1 MKPDVFIS
9 YSNQDYTRVMPL
21 VNRLRSTG
29 ISVWIDEGNIDAATL
44 WSESIVDAIAECR
57 VLIMMVSLNST
68 SSHNVVKEVMIA
80 SEGKKTILPIY
91 LEPSEIPSKL
101 KYQLTGIQH
110 LDWFD
115 GGNDEIFE
123 ILKDSLLKIGI
134 STDTEISNLNKNRGS
149 KTIEIK
155 KTQRIREKNK
165 SKLRRSYVILAFIGL
180 IFAIYISSKFL
191 NITYQRDFLV
201 RQLPLQIPVSLPN
214 GEKFEF
220 TMQNQWGKNIA
231 ISPNGR
237 KVAILIEG
245 DTGSERNL
253 WLLDLNNNKYN
264 KLASS
269 STLNGIRH
277 PFFSNDNKW
286 IAYFDEKKLKCISI
300 ESKEINIICDA
311 VIPFGGSWADDNTL
325 YYSQVVGLQLW
336 QVNLRDSLDPSKIV
350 SYGENF
356 KFKNKIK
363 KIAWPNYLPKN
374 KGILFSGSAPNFL
387 DNNGS
392 IYHINT
398 RTLEITL
405 LVSNGFSPVYSETG
419 HLLYL
424 RDNTIKAREF
434 DIETLQVGS
443 EEISL
448 ISGIQMNPNWGIAQF
463 SISKNGTLVFIP
475 GKNLAKGLFSW
486 IHRNGKKEIIDKFK
500 PAMYGRFSL
509 SPDGNMIAVPIAEKR
524 NDIFILNL
532 VTGASTKISK
542 SGYNW
547 QPLWNSSGN
556 KIVFHNSDVD
566 QKTGYIKMTNSDGTG
581 KEVIVYSS
589 EKEMMTESW
598 SKFGNKLSI
607 SFLDDGTS
615 GYLDLNNETPA
626 IKKFASSDGTLIF
639 GATFSPN
646 GKWIAYS
653 SAKSGSLNCYI
664 APLSNL
670 ENAIIIS
677 NKFEGEEPMWS
688 PNGDEIFY
696 RSSKGLYSV
705 KLNFDEFENVII
717 GETKLIIDI
726 PWIDNVGIGYDIH
739 PSGDKFL
746 MVVHK
751 EKEVSDNFNI
761 VLNFDSLIIK
771 KFLELNKSINP

>member
-9 YSNQDYTRVMPL
+9 YSSQDFSRVMPL

-29 ISVWIDEGNIDAATL
+29 ISLWVDEGNIDAATL
-44 WSESIVDAIAECR
+44 WSESIVDAIAECT
-57 VLIMMVSLNST
+57 VLIMMVSLHST

-80 SEGKKTILPIY
+80 SESKKTILPIY
-91 LEPSEIPSKL
+91 LEPAEIPSKL

-110 LDWFD
+110 LEWFN
-115 GGNDEIFE
+115 GGSDDIFE
-123 ILKDSLLKIGI
+123 ILKDSLLKIGVN
-134 STDTEISNLNKNRGS
+134 TNTEIVNLNES
-149 KTIEIK
+149 KSRIIAL
-155 KTQRIREKNK
+155 KTQRDEKKKK
-165 SKLRRSYVILAFIGL
+165 SKLHISYVILAFIVL
-180 IFAIYISSKFL
+180 FFTTYILSIFSNRNYE
-191 NITYQRDFLV
+191 RDFLV
-201 RQLPLQIPVSLPN
+201 KQIPLQIPVSLPN
-214 GEKFEF
+214 GEKFDF

-237 KVAILIEG
+237 KIAILIEE
-245 DTGSERNL
+245 DARSERNL
-253 WLLDLNNNKYN
+253 WLLDLNNNKYS

-269 STLNGIRH
+269 SALNGIRH

-286 IAYFDEKKLKCISI
+286 IAYFDEKKLKRISI

-325 YYSQVVGLQLW
+325 CYSQVVGLQLW
-336 QVNLRDSLDPSKIV
+336 QVNLRDSLDPEKIV
-350 SYGENF
+350 SYGGNF
-356 KFKNKIK
+356 KLKNKIK
-363 KIAWPNYLPKN
+363 KFAWPNYLPKN

-398 RTLEITL
+398 STLEITL
-405 LVSNGFSPVYSETG
+405 LVNNGFSPFYSETG

-434 DIETLQVGS
+434 DIETLKVGS

-475 GKNLAKGLFSW
+475 GKNLAKGSFSW
-486 IHRNGKKEIIDKFK
+486 IHRDGRKEIIDKFK

-532 VTGASTKISK
+532 MTGASTKISK

-556 KIVFHNSDVD
+556 KIVFHNSDVG
-566 QKTGYIKMTNSDGTG
+566 QKTGYIKMANSDGTG

-589 EKEMMTESW
+589 DKEMMTESW
-598 SKFGNKLSI
+598 SKIGNKLSI

-615 GYLDLNNETPA
+615 GYLDLNKESPA

-688 PNGDEIFY
+688 PNGDEVFY
-696 RSSKGLYSV
+696 RSSSGLYSV
-705 KLNFDEFENVII
+705 KLDFDQFENVAI
-717 GETKLIIDI
+717 GETKLINDT

-751 EKEVSDNFNI
+751 EKEVSENFNI
-761 VLNFDSLIIK
+761 VLNFDSLILE
-771 KFLELNKSINP
+771 KFSELNKSIRP